1 MLPIRTLACLGALAA
16 LAPLPDLRAQG
27 GPQAT
32 LSGRVIDAQSRDPLR
47 YVIVTVTFAG
57 QEVKRSETDAEG
69 RFRIE
74 GLPPQL
80 VRVQARLIGYRH
92 IDRSLNLY
100 AGRVSNVEY
109 TLEPSEVVLRDIVV
123 EEAPPT
129 VTGWVGFEERRR
141 LGFGTFYDEADMER
155 FAGRTLPDIVRGATG
170 IRIIRG
176 RTNEAFAVSN
186 RRRVGG
192 PGPEGNRD
200 CFLQV
205 VVDGMIYWTPDVG
218 GEVTFRS
225 GPPPD
230 LSRFLSTRE
239 LAGME
244 VYAGMSGVPVEFRR
258 DGVQC
263 GTLVIWTR
271 RGTAR
276 APGN

>member
-1 MLPIRTLACLGALAA
+1 MLPLRTLACLGALTA
-16 LAPLPDLRAQG
+16 LAPLPALRAQG
-27 GPQAT
+27 GPQAVLT
-32 LSGRVIDAQSRDPLR
+32 GRVTDSQSRDPLR
-47 YVIVTVTFAG
+47 YAIVTVTFAG
-57 QEVKRSETDAEG
+57 QELKRTETDPEG

-80 VRVQARLIGYRH
+80 VRVQVRLIGYRN

-109 TLEPSEVVLRDIVV
+109 PLEPAEIVLADIVV
-123 EEAPPT
+123 EEAAPT
-129 VTGWVGFEERRR
+129 VTGWVGFAERRR
-141 LGFGTFYDEADMER
+141 LGFGTFFDESDMVR
-155 FAGRTLPDIVRGATG
+155 FEGRTLPDIVRGASG
-170 IRIIRG
+170 VRIVRG
-176 RTNEAFAVSN
+176 RANEAFAVSN

-205 VVDGMIYWTPDVG
+205 VVDGMVYWTPDAG

-230 LSRFLSTRE
+230 LSRFLSSRE

-244 VYAGMSGVPVEFRR
+244 VYPGMSGVPVEFRR

-263 GTLVIWTR
+263 GTIVLWTR

-276 APGN
+276 TPGN

>member
-1 MLPIRTLACLGALAA
+1 MSPLRTLACLGALAA

-27 GPQAT
+27 GPQAVLT
-32 LSGRVIDAQSRDPLR
+32 GRVIDATSRDPLR
-47 YVIVTVTFAG
+47 YVIVIVTLAG
-57 QEVKRSETDAEG
+57 QELKRSETDEEG

-80 VRVQARLIGYRH
+80 VRVQVRLIGYRSFN
-92 IDRSLNLY
+92 RSLNLY
-100 AGRVSNVEY
+100 AGRVANVEY
-109 TLEPSEVVLRDIVV
+109 ALEPSEVILDEIVV
-123 EEAPPT
+123 EEAAPT
-129 VTGWVGFEERRR
+129 VTGWVGFEERRK
-141 LGFGTFYDEADMER
+141 LGFGTFFNETDLER
-155 FAGRTLPDIVRGATG
+155 FAGRALPDIVRGASG
-170 IRIIRG
+170 IRIVRG
-176 RTNEAFAVSN
+176 RANEAFAVSN

-192 PGPEGNRD
+192 PGPSGNRD

-205 VVDGMIYWTPDVG
+205 VVDGMIYWSPDVG

-230 LSRFLSTRE
+230 LGRFMATRE
-239 LAGME
+239 VAGLE
-244 VYAGMSGVPVEFRR
+244 VYAGMAGVPVEFRR